1 MLRVEGRREGRICY
15 VWLRIIH
22 WRFYGRTS
30 YKEAVTLKIFF
41 VKVQHKV
48 SAVSLPVLL
57 PWFLCSIHS
66 FTFECPK
73 AAALLVRSLWSR
85 GMLCWVWHAII
96 SLTCTYFSSG
106 ISNVSRASFSLVAGP
121 HKNLFQD
128 KRRFLK
134 LFPWMVGLR
143 GTGRDG
149 KGKNLVFRHT
159 NKMIASLFFLIFFTS
174 FWQLWLLETLLEAAC
189 ILLSDWCENQKN
201 PSRCAPWKSS
211 HWWHACFA
219 CPLTYCKADFHCFPY
234 SSVDD

>member
-159 NKMIASLFFLIFFTS
+159 NKMIASLFFFNFFYLLLAVVTPGNTS
-174 FWQLWLLETLLEAAC
+174 GSCLHLTQRLMWEPEKPFPL
-189 ILLSDWCENQKN
+189 
-201 PSRCAPWKSS
+201 
-211 HWWHACFA
+211 
-219 CPLTYCKADFHCFPY
+219 CPLKEQSLVTCLLRLSIDLL
-234 SSVDD
+234 

>member
-1 MLRVEGRREGRICY
+1 M
-15 VWLRIIH
+15 
-22 WRFYGRTS
+22 
-30 YKEAVTLKIFF
+30 
-41 VKVQHKV
+41 

-159 NKMIASLFFLIFFTS
+159 NKMIASLFFFLPPSGSCDCWKHFWKLPASYSAIDVRTRKTLPAVPLERAVTGDTLASPVHWPTVKQTS
-174 FWQLWLLETLLEAAC
+174 IVFHILPLMTKFGGLLLWSLGLC
-189 ILLSDWCENQKN
+189 INQM
-201 PSRCAPWKSS
+201 
-211 HWWHACFA
+211 
-219 CPLTYCKADFHCFPY
+219 
-234 SSVDD
+234 